1 MNNVKRTAGVALT
14 LTLSLAAL
22 APAAATTGTG
32 AGTTAA
38 PVASAATAGEV
49 QHPSED
55 VTIKRDQYGVPH
67 VYADTTFDLFYG
79 YGYVVAQDR
88 LFQMEMARRAVLG
101 TSAEV
106 LGPDYVEIDR
116 RTRATFD
123 PAAIRAQL
131 EDLPKEHMDVLAGYA
146 EGMNRHLRQVEAD
159 PGTLLPKQFSDHG
172 FTPQEWTA
180 YDVAMIWIGTM
191 ANRFSDSTGEVANLQ
206 TLQSLIDEHGEEKGR
221 ELFDQILWT
230 EDPTAPT
237 TQPRKDTRAP
247 KHLPSGQAREAAA
260 PVSATASGLSP
271 IDTNLSDDGVERMR
285 ANGGGSAPG
294 DRPEASNLWITGE
307 KKTRGGGSTLVNGPQ
322 FGWFN
327 PSYVYGI
334 GLHGA
339 GYDVTGN
346 TPFAYPAVIFGTNKK
361 TSWGATAGPL
371 DVNDVYQEQLN
382 PKDPTQYRYQGQWR
396 QMEQRQ
402 ETIEVK
408 DGEPVTH
415 TVYSTVHGTVTSID
429 TENNSAY
436 AKKRS
441 WTGTEVQSLMAWVD
455 VTKAHDWDDFLDEA
469 QKMGISIN
477 WYYADRR
484 GNIGYVSPG
493 RMPKRPEGQD
503 ARVPATGDGSMEW
516 EGIRDFSENPQTY
529 NPKQGYIANWNNQ
542 AGPGAVGDSGNWS
555 PVDRV
560 QEIIAELESQR
571 RFTPEE
577 SWDIIET
584 TSFADLNI
592 RYLRPSLE
600 KAAKT
605 YHPRSQERELIDLV
619 LDWDGQARDDDGDG
633 LYDDPQPAIM
643 RAWLPRLFE
652 EVLADDLPEDVYR
665 QYAQNIYPEAGVARP
680 ANGTKLVYN
689 ALLGRKAGVEQHVD
703 LFDGEHGPSVLAAT
717 YLEAIDQLEAE
728 HGSDPADWEAP
739 MAQHTFSHQNFIGVD
754 QAGEDE
760 RFTALNYMNRG
771 TENNMVHLDGR
782 DAEMCTVAPPGQS
795 GFIAPDGTRDEH
807 YSDQLEMYGDFECKD
822 EHLTRRSVDRAAEST
837 TVLTEDGEVIESA
850 R

>member
-1 MNNVKRTAGVALT
+1 MKHVKRTAGVALT
-14 LTLSLAAL
+14 LSLSLVALSPAVAA
-22 APAAATTGTG
+22 PMTGLTST
-32 AGTTAA
+32 TTAT
-38 PVASAATAGEV
+38 STGEV
-49 QHPSED
+49 QHPAED

-131 EDLPKEHMDVLAGYA
+131 KELPQEDLDVLAGYA
-146 EGMNRHLRQVEAD
+146 EGMNRHLEDIAAD
-159 PGTLLPKQFSDHG
+159 PENLLPKQFSDHG
-172 FTPQEWTA
+172 FTPQDWTA

-206 TLQSLIDEHGEEKGR
+206 TLQSLVDEHGEEKGR
-221 ELFDQILWT
+221 VLFDQILWK

-237 TQPRKDTRAP
+237 TQPRKDVKKP
-247 KHLPSGQAREAAA
+247 NSLPGALGAETAA
-260 PVSATASGLSP
+260 PAGATASGLSP
-271 IDTNLSDDGVERMR
+271 IDTDLSDDGVERMR

-294 DRPEASNLWITGE
+294 DRPEASNLWITGDQ
-307 KKTRGGGSTLVNGPQ
+307 KTRGGGSTLVNGPQ

-382 PKDPTQYRYQGQWR
+382 PEDPMQYRYQGQWR

-408 DGEPVTH
+408 DGEPMTH

-429 TENNSAY
+429 AENNTAY

-469 QKMGISIN
+469 KKMGISIN

-493 RMPKRPEGQD
+493 RMPNRPEIQD
-503 ARVPATGDGSMEW
+503 ARIPAAGDGSMEW

-542 AGPGAVGDSGNWS
+542 AGPGAVGDSGNWA

-571 RFTPEE
+571 TFTPEE

-592 RYLRPSLE
+592 RYLRPYLE
-600 KAAKT
+600 KAAKK
-605 YHPRSQERELIDLV
+605 YHPRSRERELIDLV
-619 LDWDGQARDDDGDG
+619 LDWDGQARDDDGDD

-665 QYAQNIYPEAGVARP
+665 QYAENIYPEAGVARP

-689 ALLGRKAGVEQHVD
+689 ALLGKKAGVEQQVD
-703 LFDGEHGPSVLAAT
+703 LFSGEHGPTVLADT
-717 YLEAIDQLEAE
+717 YLQAVEHLEAE
-728 HGSDPADWEAP
+728 HGTDPDDWEAP

-754 QAGEDE
+754 QAGQDE

-771 TENNMVHLDGR
+771 TENNMVHLD
-782 DAEMCTVAPPGQS
+782 DNEAEMCTVAPPGQS
-795 GFIAPDGTRDEH
+795 GFIAPDGTRSEH

-822 EHLTRRSVDRAAEST
+822 EHLTRRAVDRDAEST
-837 TVLTEDGEVIESA
+837 TILTPEGDISETQ

>member
-1 MNNVKRTAGVALT
+1 MKNVKRTAGVALT
-14 LTLSLAAL
+14 LSLSIVALSPAVAA
-22 APAAATTGTG
+22 PMTGLT
-32 AGTTAA
+32 ATAA
-38 PVASAATAGEV
+38 PTVAETATGEV
-49 QHPSED
+49 QHPAED

-67 VYADTTFDLFYG
+67 VYAETTFDLFYG

-131 EDLPKEHMDVLAGYA
+131 DELPQKDLDVLAGYA
-146 EGMNRHLRQVEAD
+146 EGMNRHLQDIAAD
-159 PGTLLPKQFSDHG
+159 SETLLPKQFSDHG
-172 FTPQEWTA
+172 FTPQQWTA

-206 TLQSLIDEHGEEKGR
+206 TLQSLVDEHGEEQGR
-221 ELFDQILWT
+221 DLFDQILWK

-237 TQPRKDTRAP
+237 TQPRKDIKKPNR
-247 KHLPSGQAREAAA
+247 LPGVLGAEAAA
-260 PVSATASGLSP
+260 PTGATASSLSP
-271 IDTNLSDDGVERMR
+271 IDPGLSDDGIERMR
-285 ANGGGSAPG
+285 ANGAGSAPG
-294 DRPEASNLWITGE
+294 DRPEASNLWITGDR
-307 KKTRGGGSTLVNGPQ
+307 KTKGGGSTLVNGPQ

-346 TPFAYPAVIFGTNKK
+346 TPFAYPAVIFGTNRQ

-382 PKDPTQYRYQGQWR
+382 PDDPTQYRYNGQWR
-396 QMEQRQ
+396 QMDRRQ

-408 DGEPVTH
+408 GAEPVTH

-429 TENNSAY
+429 RQNHTAY

-441 WTGTEVQSLMAWVD
+441 WTGTEVQSLMAWVN
-455 VTKAHDWDDFLDEA
+455 VTKAQDWDDFLDEA
-469 QKMGISIN
+469 KKMGISIN
-477 WYYADRR
+477 WYYADND

-493 RMPKRPEGQD
+493 RMPDRPESQD
-503 ARVPATGDGSMEW
+503 ARIPAAGDGSMEW
-516 EGIRDFSENPQTY
+516 EGFRDFSENPQTY

-542 AGPGAVGDSGNWS
+542 AGPGAVGDSGNWA

-560 QEIIAELESQR
+560 QEILAELESER
-571 RFTPEE
+571 KFSPEE

-592 RYLRPSLE
+592 RYLRPYLE
-600 KAAKT
+600 KAARK
-605 YHPRSQERELIDLV
+605 YHPHSQERELIDLV

-652 EVLADDLPEDVYR
+652 EVLADDLPESVYQ
-665 QYAQNIYPEAGVARP
+665 QYAQNIYPESGVARP
-680 ANGTKLVYN
+680 ANGTKLVFN
-689 ALLGRKAGVEQHVD
+689 ALLGKKAGVEQQVD
-703 LFDGEHGPSVLAAT
+703 LFSGEHGPTVLAKT
-717 YLEAIDQLEAE
+717 YLQAIEQLEAE
-728 HGSDPADWEAP
+728 HGTDPDDWEAP

-754 QAGEDE
+754 QAGQDE

-771 TENNMVHLDGR
+771 TENNMVHLDG
-782 DAEMCTVAPPGQS
+782 DEAEMCTVAPPGQS
-795 GFIAPDGTRDEH
+795 GFIAPDGTRSEH

-822 EHLTRRSVDRAAEST
+822 EHLTRRAVDRAAEST
-837 TVLTEDGEVIESA
+837 TILTPEGHISETQ

>member
-1 MNNVKRTAGVALT
+1 MNNATRTAGVALT
-14 LTLSLAAL
+14 LSLSLVAL
-22 APAAATTGTG
+22 SPAV
-32 AGTTAA
+32 AA
-38 PVASAATAGEV
+38 PMAGPLTAPGDRAGVATDAAV
-49 QHPSED
+49 QRPTED
-55 VTIKRDQYGVPH
+55 VTIKRDGYGVPH

-131 EDLPKEHMDVLAGYA
+131 EDLPQEQLDVLAGYA
-146 EGMNRHLRQVEAD
+146 EGMNRHLEEIAD
-159 PGTLLPKQFSDHG
+159 SPETLLPKQFSDHG
-172 FTPQEWTA
+172 FTPREWTA

-206 TLQSLIDEHGEEKGR
+206 TLQALVDEHGEEKGR
-221 ELFDQILWT
+221 ALFDQVLWT
-230 EDPTAPT
+230 EDTNAPT
-237 TQPRKDTRAP
+237 TQPRQDVKKPNR
-247 KHLPSGQAREAAA
+247 LPGALGAGAAA
-260 PVSATASGLSP
+260 PAGVTASGLSP
-271 IDTNLSDDGVERMR
+271 IDPDLSDDGVERMR
-285 ANGGGSAPG
+285 ANGGGTAPG

-307 KKTRGGGSTLVNGPQ
+307 EKTEGGGSTLVNGPQ

-346 TPFAYPAVIFGTNKK
+346 TPFAYPAVIFGTNRHI
-361 TSWGATAGPL
+361 SWGSTAGPL

-382 PKDPTQYRYQGQWR
+382 PADPTQYRYEGQWR

-408 DGEPVTH
+408 GGDPVTH

-429 TENNSAY
+429 RENHTAY

-455 VTKAHDWDDFLDEA
+455 VTKARDWDEYLA
-469 QKMGISIN
+469 QAKRMGISIN
-477 WYYADRR
+477 WYYADRG

-493 RMPKRPEGQD
+493 RMPDRPEGQD
-503 ARVPATGDGSMEW
+503 ARIPATGDGSMEW
-516 EGIRDFSENPQTY
+516 EGIRDFSENPQAY

-542 AGPGAVGDSGNWS
+542 AGPGAVGDSGNWA

-560 QEIIAELESQR
+560 NEILAELESQKT
-571 RFTPEE
+571 FTPEE
-577 SWDIIET
+577 SWDILET

-592 RYLRPSLE
+592 RYLRPYLE
-600 KAAKT
+600 QAARR
-605 YHPRSQERELIDLV
+605 YHPHGRERELIDLV

-633 LYDDPQPAIM
+633 LYDDPQPALM

-652 EVLADDLPEDVYR
+652 EVLADDLPESVYQ
-665 QYAQNIYPEAGVARP
+665 QYARTIYPASGVARP
-680 ANGTKLVYN
+680 ANGTKLVVN
-689 ALLGRKAGVEQHVD
+689 ALLGKRAGVEQRVD
-703 LFDGEHGPSVLAAT
+703 LFGGEDGPTVLAET
-717 YLEAIDQLEAE
+717 YLQAVEQLEAE
-728 HGSDPADWEAP
+728 HGTDPADWKAP

-754 QAGEDE
+754 QAGKDE
-760 RFTALNYMNRG
+760 RFTALDYMNRG
-771 TENNMVHLDGR
+771 TENDMVHLDGAE
-782 DAEMCTVAPPGQS
+782 AEMCTVAPPGQS
-795 GFIAPDGTRDEH
+795 GFIAPDGTLSPH

-822 EHLTRRSVDRAAEST
+822 EHLTPEAVDAAAEST
-837 TVLTEDGEVIESA
+837 TVLTPEGAVAAA